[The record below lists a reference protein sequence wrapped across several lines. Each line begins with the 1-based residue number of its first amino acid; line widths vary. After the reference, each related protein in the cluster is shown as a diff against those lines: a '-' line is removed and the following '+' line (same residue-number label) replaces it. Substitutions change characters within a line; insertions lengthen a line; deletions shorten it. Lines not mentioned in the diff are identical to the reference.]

1 MTQIEKILKKLPS
14 DLEDIARAFLPSLLG
29 WGENEAIEWLNEFM
43 AGDYDAAMKKMY
55 AAMTP
60 TERDLEQQRQLDVLR
75 ALNLDNAALVATQRW
90 LVWRL
95 FLTAL
100 SWADEKIV

>member
-1 MTQIEKILKKLPS
+1 MTAIEKILLKLPS
-14 DLEDIARAFLPSLLG
+14 DLEAIARVFLPVLLG

-55 AAMTP
+55 GAMTP
-60 TERDLEQQRQLDVLR
+60 ADRDLEQNRQLDVLK
-75 ALNLDNAALVATQRW
+75 ALNVGNAALVASQRW

-100 SWADEKIV
+100 SWAEKENG